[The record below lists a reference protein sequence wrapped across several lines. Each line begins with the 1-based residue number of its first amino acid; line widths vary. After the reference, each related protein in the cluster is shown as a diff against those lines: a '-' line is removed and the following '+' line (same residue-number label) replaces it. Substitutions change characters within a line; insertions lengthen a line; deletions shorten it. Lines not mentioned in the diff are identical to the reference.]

1 MLITALKKR
10 SQADNDQQG
19 KKLIKSVLDIINA
32 PGNQQTEKDTA
43 AGKQS
48 NKGNTPDNTSK
59 IVLHIDDDAED
70 REFVGNA
77 IKTVDP
83 SFILHEAKNGE
94 EGMEYLNKAKATG
107 ALPCLIIL
115 DINMPGMDG
124 LETYEEIR
132 KDDLLNTIPT
142 VIFTTSAVFKKR
154 SKESDGLPI
163 FIKPFRVKEF
173 IIIIEKILTHCK
185 D

>member
-10 SQADNDQQG
+10 SQTDNDQQG

-43 AGKQS
+43 AGKKS
-48 NKGNTPDNTSK
+48 NKGNTPDNISK

-94 EGMEYLNKAKATG
+94 EGMEYLTRAKATG

-115 DINMPGMDG
+115 DLNMPGMDG
-124 LETYEEIR
+124 LEIYEEIR

-142 VIFTTSAVFKKR
+142 VIFTTSAVFRKR
-154 SKESDGLPI
+154 SKETDGLPI

-173 IIIIEKILTHCK
+173 IIIIGKILTHCK